1 LGAGFGTGLESE
13 MAFQGKIAMTAARR
27 NLLTS
32 RTSRAPAMKTLL
44 IVTALLEA
52 VTGVALMVSPAP
64 PVSLLVGAALVP
76 FDVGN

>member
-1 LGAGFGTGLESE
+1 
-13 MAFQGKIAMTAARR
+13 
-27 NLLTS
+27 
-32 RTSRAPAMKTLL
+32 MKNLL